1 MPCEG
6 AKKVRATKHQRTRLS
21 KIFKLKPAER
31 AKAVQLLTAA
41 DAGVYKNMLERKK
54 SNVKSAQQCR
64 RNKQEEHEKLLIKNQ
79 LLYTLAESMAVE
91 TDELKRQM
99 QALREHTSCIV
110 ASLVHAFGVGIVQEA
125 LKDKSHW
132 FQDRD
137 PEDLDCF

>member
-1 MPCEG
+1 MVLRPPQKTEG
-6 AKKVRATKHQRTRLS
+6 FSDKGTIL
-21 KIFKLKPAER
+21 F
-31 AKAVQLLTAA
+31 
-41 DAGVYKNMLERKK
+41 ERKLILI
-54 SNVKSAQQCR
+54 
-64 RNKQEEHEKLLIKNQ
+64 EMIKLLIKNQ